1 MVGMQLSPRRISR
14 WENLIA
20 ADSSYFIALA
30 DKKDQ
35 WHQQAIVVKS
45 RIPQEFRISTL
56 TVSEAVTAI
65 GYRAG
70 GKAARVLYDYFI
82 DNCSVETT
90 DRQLLDSAMTVHLRF
105 DGILSVAD
113 AVSVAMMNRDGIR
126 QIVSFDSDF
135 DKVKQIQRIC

>member
-1 MVGMQLSPRRISR
+1 MIV
-14 WENLIA
+14 

-30 DKKDQ
+30 DKNDQ
-35 WHQQAIVVKS
+35 WHRNAVAVKS
-45 RIPQEFRISTL
+45 RIPQEFKISTL

-70 GKAARVLYDYFI
+70 GKAARTLYDYFA
-82 DNCSVETT
+82 DNCSVETV
-90 DRQLLDSAMTVHLRF
+90 DRQLMDLAMTVHLRF

-113 AVSVAMMNRDGIR
+113 SVSAAIMTRDGFR

-135 DKVKQIQRIC
+135 DKIKGIQRIY

>member
-1 MVGMQLSPRRISR
+1 MVGMRWFPRRKFR
-14 WENLIA
+14 WESVIV

-35 WHQQAIVVKS
+35 WHRHAVAVKS
-45 RIPQEFRISTL
+45 RIPQEFKISTL

-70 GKAARVLYDYFI
+70 GKAARTLYDYFV
-82 DNCSVETT
+82 DNCSVETV
-90 DRQLLDSAMTVHLRF
+90 DRQLMDLAMTVHLRF

-113 AVSVAMMNRDGIR
+113 SVSVAIMTRDGFR
-126 QIVSFDSDF
+126 QIVSFDGDF
-135 DKVKQIQRIC
+135 DKIKQIQRIY

>member
-1 MVGMQLSPRRISR
+1 MIV
-14 WENLIA
+14 

-35 WHQQAIVVKS
+35 WHKHAMVVKG
-45 RIPQEFRISTL
+45 RIPQEFKISTL
-56 TVSEAVTAI
+56 TISEAVTAI

-82 DNCSVETT
+82 DNCSVETV
-90 DRQLLDSAMTVHLRF
+90 DRQLLDLAMTVHLRF

-113 AVSVAMMNRDGIR
+113 SISVAIMTRDGIR

-135 DKVKQIQRIC
+135 DKIKHIQRIC